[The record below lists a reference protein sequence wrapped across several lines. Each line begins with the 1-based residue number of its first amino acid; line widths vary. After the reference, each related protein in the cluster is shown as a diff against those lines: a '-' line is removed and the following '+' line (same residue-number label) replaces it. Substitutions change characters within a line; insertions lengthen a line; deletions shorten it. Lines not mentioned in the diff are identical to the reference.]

1 MRNKYLIPNQLARFL
16 APRCFYTGKVLRL
29 DSTGSAP
36 NLSLL
41 PV

>member
-1 MRNKYLIPNQLARFL
+1 MSQISIYNQQDLWL
-16 APRCFYTGKVLRL
+16 PCVFYTGKEQSLK
-29 DSTGSAP
+29 GSAP